1 LKIPT
6 DSGRFNDF
14 AEVIFDQA
22 LISEGGQLKDPVAFV
37 KKINQFLVE

>member
-1 LKIPT
+1 
-6 DSGRFNDF
+6 
-14 AEVIFDQA
+14 

>member
-1 LKIPT
+1 
-6 DSGRFNDF
+6 
-14 AEVIFDQA
+14 VIFDQA